1 MLVAMRAHPS
11 LTLYCHDSLG
21 LGHMRRA
28 YLLAEHLRAHW
39 PDMPQLIISGLS
51 LSEPFFYAEW
61 ADYIKLPTALPIAF
75 EELQARRRDI
85 LLSIVR
91 HFQPDVLL
99 VDHTPAGLQ
108 AELLPSLQ
116 YLKDQ
121 FPRTRLILGLRDIVE
136 GGSRVRRFWT
146 RDGVY
151 ELLDR
156 FYDRIL
162 IYGEEDIYDVVR
174 QASLSAQVA
183 AKVRYVGYLRPRP
196 ARRPPEQVRSELG
209 LESEPLVLVTVGGGG
224 DGYDVLRT
232 VLGALRLHSER
243 LRFAC
248 VLVGGP
254 LMPRA
259 DRDRLR
265 ELVPA
270 GSSVRFLDFVEGLTD
285 YIAAADLVVTR
296 GGYNS
301 ICEIVSAGRPSI
313 IIPRI
318 AFGHEAIQEQV
329 LRAEALSR
337 RGLARMIHPHD
348 LTPALL
354 IKVIEESLESPGTP
368 HNSLRMD
375 GLALARAEIE
385 GLLAEPAR

>member
-1 MLVAMRAHPS
+1 
-11 LTLYCHDSLG
+11 
-21 LGHMRRA
+21 
-28 YLLAEHLRAHW
+28 
-39 PDMPQLIISGLS
+39 MP
-51 LSEPFFYAEW
+51 
-61 ADYIKLPTALPIAF
+61 K
-75 EELQARRRDI
+75 
-85 LLSIVR
+85 
-91 HFQPDVLL
+91 
-99 VDHTPAGLQ
+99 
-108 AELLPSLQ
+108 
-116 YLKDQ
+116 
-121 FPRTRLILGLRDIVE
+121 
-136 GGSRVRRFWT
+136 
-146 RDGVY
+146 
-151 ELLDR
+151 
-156 FYDRIL
+156 
-162 IYGEEDIYDVVR
+162 
-174 QASLSAQVA
+174 
-183 AKVRYVGYLRPRP
+183 
-196 ARRPPEQVRSELG
+196 
-209 LESEPLVLVTVGGGG
+209 
-224 DGYDVLRT
+224 
-232 VLGALRLHSER
+232 
-243 LRFAC
+243 
-248 VLVGGP
+248 
-254 LMPRA
+254 A

-285 YIAAADLVVTR
+285 YIAAADVVVTR